1 LDNYIY
7 NFCVM
12 NPHFSK
18 NSNETNLLI
27 KAKFDWL
34 ALFKEW
40 KNVWDRCNLGL
51 TSFTWEMMIVYLSTL
66 IVLFLKFSFF
76 FNISYVCDILN
87 QFVGFKL
94 WKEELVKRGVTM
106 DWEISTWQT
115 KKTNNLP
122 SLEGRLWGVPLAQH
136 WTSYPT
142 NFSLQNQ
149 FLNVISLNI
158 KWQILLKVWYL
169 AHLRSQNYEITFI
182 KSYS

>member
-1 LDNYIY
+1 
-7 NFCVM
+7 
-12 NPHFSK
+12 
-18 NSNETNLLI
+18 
-27 KAKFDWL
+27 
-34 ALFKEW
+34 
-40 KNVWDRCNLGL
+40 
-51 TSFTWEMMIVYLSTL
+51 
-66 IVLFLKFSFF
+66 
-76 FNISYVCDILN
+76 
-87 QFVGFKL
+87 
-94 WKEELVKRGVTM
+94 LVKRGVTM